1 MDNSGRVAIVT
12 GAGRPW
18 GLGRCT
24 AMGLAEKG
32 LDIAVVDV
40 RDDWG
45 QEAARTVKEERGRN
59 AIYVRTDLRKRS
71 DIESMVARV
80 IREFGRV
87 DVLANV
93 AAICPSESIA
103 DMKEETYEQVFR
115 TNFLATAMC
124 CQAVLKQMRSQ
135 KGGHIVNVASG
146 GAITPYQGLA
156 LYGASKA
163 AIIQFSKVLALEE
176 AKNGLVVTIVAP
188 GPMHT
193 AMGRESGPTE
203 EDLKQLGA
211 AMPLGRPAYPEEVAE
226 VIVFAATN
234 SSNILT
240 GQTLHARG
248 GALPMV

>member
-1 MDNSGRVAIVT
+1 MANSKRVAIVT
-12 GAGRPW
+12 GAARPW

-24 AMGLAEKG
+24 AMGLAAKG
-32 LDIAVVDV
+32 FDIAAADM

-45 QEAARTVKEERGRN
+45 EEAAAAIRRETETKAAYVK
-59 AIYVRTDLRKRS
+59 TDLRQRS
-71 DIESMVARV
+71 DIEAMVARV
-80 IREFGRV
+80 IREFGRI

-93 AAICPSESIA
+93 AAICPSERIE
-103 DMKEETYEQVFR
+103 DLKEETYERVFR
-115 TNFLATAMC
+115 TNFLGTAFC

-135 KGGHIVNVASG
+135 KSGHIVNIASG
-146 GAITPYQGLA
+146 GAITPYAGLA
-156 LYGASKA
+156 LYGAAKA
-163 AIIQFSKVLALEE
+163 AVIQFSKVLAFEE
-176 AKNGLVVTIVAP
+176 AKNGIVVTIVAP

-211 AMPLGRPAYPEEVAE
+211 SMPLGRPCYPEEVAE

-234 SSNILT
+234 SSNVLT